1 MWCHIMEMKK
11 TYICESRKDL
21 QLLQMSAKKHIRQ
34 GTDICGVKSV
44 NTVANNS
51 NSISDISPIQPN
63 ALQKAQ

>member
-1 MWCHIMEMKK
+1 MWCRIMEMKK

-44 NTVANNS
+44 NMVANNS
-51 NSISDISPIQPN
+51 NSDISPIPSN